1 MDLASSQREERGMTM
16 VHGTQRKKRKEWGD
30 WSEKGRDLERKLG
43 KEAAEARRVETERKL
58 GKGTA
63 EEKKRE

>member
-1 MDLASSQREERGMTM
+1 MGLRE
-16 VHGTQRKKRKEWGD
+16 RKEWGD

-63 EEKKRE
+63 EEK